1 MYFQSGKISLLCN
14 ILGKQD
20 MIILPIIVL
29 KDVIDSPDN
38 TEIGLSFPIMMMMI
52 LPNYLNG
59 L

>member
-1 MYFQSGKISLLCN
+1 MYFQSGKIYFLCN

-20 MIILPIIVL
+20 MIILPIIVF
-29 KDVIDSPDN
+29 KDVIDSPYN
-38 TEIGLSFPIMMMMI
+38 TEIGLSFPIMMMI